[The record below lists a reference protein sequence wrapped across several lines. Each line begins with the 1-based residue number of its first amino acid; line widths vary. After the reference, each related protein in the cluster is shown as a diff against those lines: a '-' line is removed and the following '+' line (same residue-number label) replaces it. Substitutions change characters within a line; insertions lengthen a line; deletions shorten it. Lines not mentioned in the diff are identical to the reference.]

1 MYYIIL
7 NKVVVKNV
15 NSVLWQSCPYCD
27 STLLEDDVVAVKC
40 LDCGMGKY
48 KEGRHKTYRK
58 QLQEYPHIV

>member
-15 NSVLWQSCPYCD
+15 KSVLWPSCPYCD
-27 STLLEDDVVAVKC
+27 SAFIEDDVVEVKC

-58 QLQEYPHIV
+58 LLQKYPQTA